1 VPDLYSACVN
11 ALFSLC
17 AALLISWT
25 FCACGSAAAPT
36 VPAAPSTVSSLNL
49 SGTWSGAGS
58 DVKGPE
64 VVTWGLMQ
72 SGATL
77 SGTAELRALDPT
89 DGSCGSCH
97 KNKRG
102 TFAGTLSGTTLT
114 LTMTFPAGGAD
125 DTPLCSI
132 TLNGTASASD
142 REIAATYAGADTC
155 EGLLADGTLAMTRQ
169 R

>member
-1 VPDLYSACVN
+1 MKAACCLIAGIVI
-11 ALFSLC
+11 SC
-17 AALLISWT
+17 A
-25 FCACGSAAAPT
+25 FGACGSAAAPT
-36 VPAAPSTVSSLNL
+36 VPAAPSTASSLNL
-49 SGTWSGAGS
+49 SGTWSGTGS

-64 VVTWGLMQ
+64 VVTWGVMQ

-77 SGTAELRALDPT
+77 SGTAELKAVDPK

-102 TFAGTLSGTTLT
+102 TFSGTLAGTALT
-114 LTMTFPAGGAD
+114 VTMTFPAGGAD

-132 TLNGTASASD
+132 TLSATASASE
-142 REIAATYAGADTC
+142 REIAATYSGTDTC
-155 EGLLADGTLAMTRQ
+155 EGLLADGTLTMTRQ